1 MKFYGFGDESDEE
14 MMKVISFAG
23 FCYGFLFAA
32 FFFYFLPGVKS

>member
-23 FCYGFLFAA
+23 FAMVFCLLC
-32 FFFYFLPGVKS
+32 FFN